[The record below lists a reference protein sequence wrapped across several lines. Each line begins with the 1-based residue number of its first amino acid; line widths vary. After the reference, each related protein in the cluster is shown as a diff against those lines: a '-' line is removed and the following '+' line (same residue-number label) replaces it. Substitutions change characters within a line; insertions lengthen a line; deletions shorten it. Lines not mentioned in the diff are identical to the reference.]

1 MEAWASRRASLTQS
15 RGLAE
20 GMLVVT
26 GVDLLSARSDQNRRE
41 HHTDEFEYDELII
54 RRGQPFHVVL
64 HFSRPYESSD
74 HVTLELLI
82 GQWGLQRED
91 KSPSIRGAGVL
102 ASRAS
107 QLWY

>member
-1 MEAWASRRASLTQS
+1 MSLGAWEANDGGLGFPEGSADAEQW
-15 RGLAE
+15 LAE

-54 RRGQPFHVVL
+54 RRGQPFHMVL

-74 HVTLELLI
+74 HVALELVI
-82 GQWGLQRED
+82 GQ
-91 KSPSIRGAGVL
+91 
-102 ASRAS
+102 
-107 QLWY
+107 